1 MRTNSNDETIVRATI
16 NLGHNLG
23 LSVTAEGIEEEDIL
37 MTLKKMRCDIAQ
49 GNYISPAKSL
59 PELEAWMANYSVK
72 GRAAHQGDAE

>member
-1 MRTNSNDETIVRATI
+1 
-16 NLGHNLG
+16 
-23 LSVTAEGIEEEDIL
+23 